1 VSQNRNLSVKTQNT
15 KNSRY
20 EPFVDSEL
28 HLVGALL
35 VNPALAEQAAR
46 VGLDKTD
53 FETPSYG
60 ELFSKLLSLRLA
72 GLGWD
77 EAASVKAIRDCG
89 IDRVELARLIDVGGF
104 AQYDF
109 RHHCQRVMNAAKRW
123 RIARITEEVSEQIM
137 SQQPDDLLAYLESQV
152 DAIRARKATDFVW
165 ADQLVAKWV
174 DEKKK
179 DKEASVVTGIFE
191 VDTLLGGL
199 RPGDLAFLAART
211 SVGKTALS
219 LQITEFN
226 ARFGR
231 GVFFASLEMDN
242 EDMYDRITARD
253 SGVYLSK
260 LRGGGQT
267 MTQYDFDSLDESA
280 KKVGALPIAFFHPP
294 GATVQDIT
302 VAVKAARLRHEIK
315 LVVVDYISFLKLND
329 RKISNRHEIVGIIC
343 KQLKA
348 AARELGIPFLV
359 LAQLNRQGEGE
370 KPTLAML
377 RESGSIEEDADQVIL
392 LHRKSRDSHDGT
404 IILAKNRHGRCGE
417 VELTWCGET
426 MTYSTAEQKEPEP
439 APVVKV
445 RRSAVPATGSTW
457 EP

>member
-1 VSQNRNLSVKTQNT
+1 
-15 KNSRY
+15 
-20 EPFVDSEL
+20 
-28 HLVGALL
+28 
-35 VNPALAEQAAR
+35 
-46 VGLDKTD
+46 
-53 FETPSYG
+53 
-60 ELFSKLLSLRLA
+60 
-72 GLGWD
+72 
-77 EAASVKAIRDCG
+77 
-89 IDRVELARLIDVGGF
+89 
-104 AQYDF
+104 
-109 RHHCQRVMNAAKRW
+109 
-123 RIARITEEVSEQIM
+123 
-137 SQQPDDLLAYLESQV
+137 
-152 DAIRARKATDFVW
+152 
-165 ADQLVAKWV
+165 
-174 DEKKK
+174 
-179 DKEASVVTGIFE
+179 
-191 VDTLLGGL
+191 
-199 RPGDLAFLAART
+199 
-211 SVGKTALS
+211 
-219 LQITEFN
+219 
-226 ARFGR
+226 
-231 GVFFASLEMDN
+231 MDN

-267 MTQYDFDSLDESA
+267 MTQYDFESLDESA